1 MTQKNSVKFQERV
14 IQAMEQIARETGTEV
29 KGEDTL
35 DETLCQRVTKAP
47 NIEAAVDELQAVLD
61 QACRTSFMQTGPTGK
76 ALRHKPIPWWTS
88 RLTTQK
94 KEVNAK
100 RRKYQR
106 TKENNELREQR
117 KEQYLASKAE

>member
-1 MTQKNSVKFQERV
+1 MYVFTYVRTYVYMTQKNSVKFQERV

-47 NIEAAVDELQAVLD
+47 NIETAVDELQAVLD

-76 ALRHKPIPWWTS
+76 ALRHKPIP
-88 RLTTQK
+88 
-94 KEVNAK
+94 
-100 RRKYQR
+100 
-106 TKENNELREQR
+106 
-117 KEQYLASKAE
+117 